1 MFHQKHLIYKQ
12 LLKHVSSTLNKNL
25 FKRNYLAVLNANN
38 HIRFVTFE
46 REGWLSVT

>member
-12 LLKHVSSTLNKNL
+12 LLKYVGSTLNKNL
-25 FKRNYLAVLNANN
+25 FKRNYLAVLNAGN

-46 REGWLSVT
+46 RKGGSSA